1 MPEKQLVEARRPL
14 EVVALPIRARREGQP
29 TARHALKHGAAL
41 RRRGAQQ
48 ASPFRQPTLNI
59 MSGTPV
65 FAGTRVPFQTLIDYL
80 KPGAPLSEFFEDF
93 PTVLKEQAV
102 AALEELRRAE

>member
-1 MPEKQLVEARRPL
+1 
-14 EVVALPIRARREGQP
+14 
-29 TARHALKHGAAL
+29 
-41 RRRGAQQ
+41 
-48 ASPFRQPTLNI
+48 

-102 AALEELRRAE
+102 AFTPDKDPDRAIPLNDLGISLAKRYERLGSGADLSQAAAKFRK